1 MALTETYN
9 RFKTWASGNRA
20 QHSQGP
26 FNGLFTRDPFPLLP
40 LKAFNGRIFVMFLE
54 RCLGVLKQRD
64 GGLEVRIAHA
74 ACTAIC
80 CWFDRCERAP
90 RFLSDEQASG
100 IAESGTAFLK
110 CLEILARIGVSE
122 GKLRWKLLPKA
133 HAALMIYLAIVSQIQ
148 GHHNNIIACGG
159 LCWGAPI
166 FGNYYFL
173 FLRFL

>member
-1 MALTETYN
+1 
-9 RFKTWASGNRA
+9 
-20 QHSQGP
+20 
-26 FNGLFTRDPFPLLP
+26 
-40 LKAFNGRIFVMFLE
+40 MFLE

-133 HAALMIYLAIVSQIQ
+133 HAMAHLIEDQVKEKL
-148 GHHNNIIACGG
+148 NC
-159 LCWGAPI
+159 
-166 FGNYYFL
+166 
-173 FLRFL
+173 RFYHCYTDEDFIGQWKKLVIR